1 LNRNPKIE
9 NNNFK
14 KLFSSTNNY
23 LQKRKIQEDY
33 LKIINN
39 IKNNYYYPLNQKNSI
54 ILDLLSTFDLISN
67 DNCYSYHIIIGNKNN
82 LYLLCINYRYNL
94 LSLYNLTI
102 INKKGKKIITI
113 PLFLNLDYTFPIHL
127 SFSSL
132 NEEQATIYIF
142 NKNMIYSVSLVINN
156 CMENFSVSSIKNYVI
171 PASKISSN
179 LRINNNLIYL
189 STFFYHGNRYIIY
202 GYSTGEIKI
211 FIINEKSNDHYLS
224 IKTTFN
230 LHKKI
235 NKIYQMQDY
244 LFIVTNNKRNIN
256 VISLLESNN
265 ILINCYNYNEIIDL
279 VFDDK
284 EKLLYILDKKGNIM
298 IKELAFISKVYQN
311 GCKHLYKL
319 QIPNYIVQKHNGL
332 NKKINLIIAHNMN
345 IVYIVGYNY
354 FGFINNNF
362 ILENYII
369 YNQNNK
375 INNLEK
381 YNNIFV
387 EGSMTF
393 LLANYNKKL
402 LIYEI
407 KNIKDENNKKENKGQ
422 KKYYNNK
429 KMALFNAINLNS
441 RTIQCEG
448 NVICKLLLTNY
459 KNIINTLYI
468 IFIIIILFSKVY
480 HYNKNKNG
488 KRKIKTF
495 QEDNYNNKEINGKL
509 SEILKSKGNYSI
521 YKTIMRK
528 KSKNLKENN
537 YFKDD
542 NEEEYKEYYG
552 DVDDDNN
559 EDDIIQK
566 NKNNKGR
573 EYLRFNKNL
582 NKKSIVND
590 LEEDIE
596 NNINNNIENQM
607 INRYE
612 EEEKDTSSQEDS
624 DDSQFKNN

>member
-1 LNRNPKIE
+1 MKS
-9 NNNFK
+9 K
-14 KLFSSTNNY
+14 QQY
-23 LQKRKIQEDY
+23 L
-33 LKIINN
+33 
-39 IKNNYYYPLNQKNSI
+39 
-54 ILDLLSTFDLISN
+54 
-67 DNCYSYHIIIGNKNN
+67 
-82 LYLLCINYRYNL
+82 
-94 LSLYNLTI
+94 
-102 INKKGKKIITI
+102 
-113 PLFLNLDYTFPIHL
+113 
-127 SFSSL
+127 
-132 NEEQATIYIF
+132 
-142 NKNMIYSVSLVINN
+142 SLVINN

-171 PASKISSN
+171 PASNISSN

-189 STFFYHGNRYIIY
+189 STFLHNGDRYIIY

-211 FIINEKSNDHYLS
+211 YIINEKLNDHHLS
-224 IKTTFN
+224 MKTTFN

-235 NKIYQMQDY
+235 NKIYQIQNY

-256 VISLLESNN
+256 VLSLLESNN
-265 ILINCYNYNEIIDL
+265 LLINCYNYNEIIDL
-279 VFDDK
+279 VYDDK

-298 IKELAFISKVYQN
+298 IKELTLDISKVYQN

-332 NKKINLIIAHNMN
+332 NKKIKLIIAQN
-345 IVYIVGYNY
+345 INTVYIIGYNY
-354 FGFINNNF
+354 FGFINNKF
-362 ILENYII
+362 ILENYIL

-375 INNLEK
+375 INYLEK
-381 YNNIFV
+381 YNNIVV

-407 KNIKDENNKKENKGQ
+407 KNIKDENNKKENNKGQ

-429 KMALFNAINLNS
+429 KIALFNAINLNS
-441 RTIQCEG
+441 RSIECKG

-468 IFIIIILFSKVY
+468 IFIIILLFSKVY

-509 SEILKSKGNYSI
+509 SEILKNKGNYSI
-521 YKTIMRK
+521 YKTVMRK
-528 KSKNLKENN
+528 KSKNLKGNN

-542 NEEEYKEYYG
+542 NDEEYKEYYG
-552 DVDDDNN
+552 DIDDDNN

-566 NKNNKGR
+566 NKKNQEK
-573 EYLRFNKNL
+573 EYLPFIKNL
-582 NKKSIVND
+582 KKKSIIND

-612 EEEKDTSSQEDS
+612 EKDTSSQEDS
-624 DDSQFKNN
+624 DDSQIKNN

>member
-1 LNRNPKIE
+1 
-9 NNNFK
+9 
-14 KLFSSTNNY
+14 
-23 LQKRKIQEDY
+23 
-33 LKIINN
+33 
-39 IKNNYYYPLNQKNSI
+39 
-54 ILDLLSTFDLISN
+54 
-67 DNCYSYHIIIGNKNN
+67 
-82 LYLLCINYRYNL
+82 
-94 LSLYNLTI
+94 
-102 INKKGKKIITI
+102 
-113 PLFLNLDYTFPIHL
+113 
-127 SFSSL
+127 
-132 NEEQATIYIF
+132 
-142 NKNMIYSVSLVINN
+142 
-156 CMENFSVSSIKNYVI
+156 
-171 PASKISSN
+171 
-179 LRINNNLIYL
+179 
-189 STFFYHGNRYIIY
+189 
-202 GYSTGEIKI
+202 
-211 FIINEKSNDHYLS
+211 
-224 IKTTFN
+224 
-230 LHKKI
+230 
-235 NKIYQMQDY
+235 
-244 LFIVTNNKRNIN
+244 
-256 VISLLESNN
+256 
-265 ILINCYNYNEIIDL
+265 
-279 VFDDK
+279 
-284 EKLLYILDKKGNIM
+284 
-298 IKELAFISKVYQN
+298 
-311 GCKHLYKL
+311 
-319 QIPNYIVQKHNGL
+319 
-332 NKKINLIIAHNMN
+332 
-345 IVYIVGYNY
+345 
-354 FGFINNNF
+354 
-362 ILENYII
+362 
-369 YNQNNK
+369 
-375 INNLEK
+375 
-381 YNNIFV
+381 
-387 EGSMTF
+387 MTF

-448 NVICKLLLTNY
+448 NVICKLLITNY

-528 KSKNLKENN
+528 KSKNLKGNN

-566 NKNNKGR
+566 NKNNQGR